1 MTSNN
6 SPLAL
11 LVQLP
16 IPPPGPQPIEGNV
29 PLAAA
34 YLKLF
39 AQRRGL
45 EGWQIEILP
54 ARLCNRLGDR
64 ALVAAILDRR
74 PQLVGFTCYLWNI
87 QRTIWIAQQLKAAQ
101 PEIRILLGGPEITG
115 DNRWVLEE
123 PAIDLAAIGE
133 GEQTFV
139 DLLVGAR
146 RRPLDRRHSRAVE
159 PRRQTCRRRARRSPI
174 WT

>member
-1 MTSNN
+1 M
-6 SPLAL
+6 
-11 LVQLP
+11 QLP
-16 IPPPGPQPIEGNV
+16 IPPPGPQPIQGNV

-39 AQRRGL
+39 AQRCGL

-87 QRTIWIAQQLKAAQ
+87 QRTIWIARQLKAAR
-101 PEIRILLGGPEITG
+101 PELLVLLGGPEITD

-133 GEQTFV
+133 GEQTFCRF
-139 DLLVGAR
+139 VGGTC
-146 RRPLDRRHSRAVE
+146 RRPFDRRHPGAMESW
-159 PRRQTCRRRARRSPI
+159 RQPAAAATVAHRP
-174 WT
+174 